1 MIVVVVTWL
10 CSCQLSP
17 AVRAAVKA
25 GVKTVITV
33 MRDIYCDVDTISW
46 SLCWCGH
53 GDGNLATQHS
63 QTSHKQETSP
73 LLSGQWTRVRAAIE
87 ALFPEMPISSEPE
100 DFTVFSLKLDPAPAR
115 EKFKLCTIFLFTV
128 GSGRSLAGAAE
139 HGAPS

>member
-1 MIVVVVTWL
+1 MVLTPSAGPSAGAAIELVT
-10 CSCQLSP
+10 SP
-17 AVRAAVKA
+17 P
-25 GVKTVITV
+25 IT
-33 MRDIYCDVDTISW
+33 
-46 SLCWCGH
+46 
-53 GDGNLATQHS
+53 
-63 QTSHKQETSP
+63 HKLHTNKGP
-73 LLSGQWTRVRAAIE
+73 LLSSPPLWTVEWTRVRAAIA